1 MYLQQSVFMR
11 LHDDIGLN
19 IVYKR
24 IVLPSSGRSPYYV
37 KTRHEY
43 NANITNTKVANCARN
58 TAEG

>member
-1 MYLQQSVFMR
+1 MR